1 MKPIINPV
9 TENILIKTISNMPQS
24 LVFHGENGVGLKTI
38 ADYVCK
44 ELSVIP
50 YTVLPDKL
58 GKIDLENGVISIN
71 SIRSIYDYVKTK
83 DVNKKVI
90 IIDYAERMT
99 TQSQNAFLKLLEEPN
114 PTTHFI
120 LLTHL
125 INTLLPTILSRV
137 EQIEIR
143 NITNNQTTKFLDELG
158 VIDNMKRTQLL
169 FIADGRPAE
178 ITRLISDES
187 YFRDRVNVIKDA
199 KAFLQKSSYSKL
211 LIAYRYKDDRQKA
224 LLLLDDALV
233 ILNQSISEKHD
244 NNMLLTVD
252 KILESYQSINSNCN
266 IRLSLAKLALK
277 I

>member
-199 KAFLQKSSYSKL
+199 KAFLQETSYSKL
-211 LIAYRYKDDRQKA
+211 LIAYRYKDNRQKA
-224 LLLLDDALV
+224 ILLLDDALV